1 MLRNAIPS
9 PLRFVVLLGF
19 LAGLSGCD
27 PSHQVEVVSFSDR
40 PLGEELR
47 HLDRLIADARIV
59 LLGENGHGVR
69 EFTEAKVD
77 LIEWLHVEHGFDL
90 VVFESGLFECDSAWR
105 RIAEL
110 SAAQALKQCLRFPF
124 EHAEILPLFEYM
136 KASASTDAPLAFSG
150 MDFQAQGYDSETRA
164 RETFERLR
172 AIDLPLARRLARADT
187 ALFLMAEHGG
197 LGDDVYRFAHLHGD
211 SIRSAYGRAAEVAPA
226 ADRLGFRVAQGWIDR
241 LALRGSAELTGAE
254 ELPGRYYELRDEWMA
269 RAVASLADSAGSSR
283 KVVAWL
289 HNDHARYGRF
299 PSATDSIHS
308 MGGYLREWFGPA
320 VVSVGFFLGRGEIAD
335 NARRPRTVAPIPTG
349 GIEAYLARAPATY
362 LVLRSNSDP
371 EVRQWAATEQPYLRM
386 GLDTMTLTPIREFD
400 ALVFIDS
407 VSVPTYDVR

>member
-1 MLRNAIPS
+1 VTSIP
-9 PLRFVVLLGF
+9 PRFVVLLGF
-19 LAGLSGCD
+19 LAGLSGCGRG
-27 PSHQVEVVSFSDR
+27 HQVEAVSFSDR

-77 LIEWLHVEHGFDL
+77 LIEWLHREHGFDL

-110 SAAQALKQCLRFPF
+110 SAAQALTQCLRFPF

-136 KASASTDAPLAFSG
+136 KESASTDAPLAFSG
-150 MDFQAQGYDSETRA
+150 MDFQAQGYDSEARA
-164 RETFERLR
+164 RESHDRLR
-172 AIDLPLARRLARADT
+172 VVDPGLARRVASADT
-187 ALFLMAEHGG
+187 ALFLMTEHGG
-197 LGDDVYRFAHLHGD
+197 LGDGAHALAFLHGD
-211 SIRSAYGRAAEVAPA
+211 SLRAEYRRAAEVTSGV
-226 ADRLGFRVAQGWIDR
+226 DRLTFTLAQGWIDR
-241 LALRGSAELTGAE
+241 LATRGKAESEGLE

-269 RAVASLADSAGSSR
+269 RAVASLADSAGSPR

-299 PSATDSIHS
+299 PSASDSIRS
-308 MGGYLREWFGPA
+308 TGGYLRDWFGPA
-320 VVSVGFFLGRGEIAD
+320 VVSVGFFLGRGEIAN
-335 NARRPRTVAPIPTG
+335 NARRTRTVAPLPPEG
-349 GIEAYLARAPATY
+349 LESYLARAPATY
-362 LVLRSNSDP
+362 LVLRSNSDA
-371 EVRQWAATEQPYLRM
+371 EVREWAAREQPYLRM
-386 GLDTMTLTPIREFD
+386 GLDTLTLTPANEFD

-407 VSVPTYDVR
+407 VSVPTYGVR